1 MRREEKSDLIS
12 ALQSSLQDANGVFV
26 VENNGLTVK
35 EFEALRN
42 ELRPLVSVF
51 KVVKN
56 RLMKLALKDTNF
68 EAVSDMMKRPTLPNA
83 NLDLLQRLY
92 KWGVIWAVLFVI
104 FFAVHSTGNLLLRVV
119 SSLCFVGMVVLEV
132 LFVNKVLITGLLEKK
147 RLVLFILS
155 SIFVLP
161 VWAALSTGIDICLL
175 HYIVGR
181 PFNELFSF
189 PYTFVAFMVRLIW
202 FIATFAI
209 VVIFYFQR
217 KENEE
222 KIVSDQLKSEKLDM
236 ELRYLKS
243 QINPHFLFNALN
255 NIYSMVYTHDDN
267 AADGV
272 LKLSE
277 MLRYVLVDCQA
288 EMIPLSKEINYI
300 ENFIDF
306 QLMRMPGHHDVVLE
320 QDIENTEFLIAP
332 MLLQPIIENCF
343 KYSRLESH
351 PEGRVHISIKHA
363 SDRLC
368 FEAENTIAPNVVPMT
383 GNGGEGKKSGIGL
396 KNVQQRLML
405 HYGENYKFDIQ
416 QDSEIYKV
424 RIEL

>member
-1 MRREEKSDLIS
+1 
-12 ALQSSLQDANGVFV
+12 
-26 VENNGLTVK
+26 
-35 EFEALRN
+35 
-42 ELRPLVSVF
+42 
-51 KVVKN
+51 
-56 RLMKLALKDTNF
+56 
-68 EAVSDMMKRPTLPNA
+68 MKRPTLPTA

-92 KWGVIWAVLFVI
+92 KWGVIWIVLFII
-104 FFAVHSTGNLLLRVV
+104 FFAVHSTGNMLLRMV

-132 LFVNKVLITGLLEKK
+132 LFVNKVLITGLLARKH
-147 RLVLFILS
+147 LVLFILIS
-155 SIFVLP
+155 VFVLP
-161 VWAALSTGIDICLL
+161 VWAALSTGIDVCLL
-175 HYIVGR
+175 HYIDRR
-181 PFNELFSF
+181 PFSEVFSF
-189 PYTFVAFMVRLIW
+189 PSTFVAFMVRLIW

-209 VVIFYFQR
+209 VLIFYFQR
-217 KENEE
+217 VENEE

-288 EMIPLSKEINYI
+288 EMIPLSMEIHYV
-300 ENFIDF
+300 ESFIDF
-306 QLMRMPGHHDVVLE
+306 QLMRMAGQRDVVLE
-320 QDIENTEFLIAP
+320 QDIENPDFMIAP

-343 KYSRLESH
+343 KYSRLETH
-351 PEGRVHISIKHA
+351 PEGYVHISIKQLRD
-363 SDRLC
+363 SFC
-368 FEAENTIAPNVVPMT
+368 FEAENTVAPKVSMMT
-383 GNGGEGKKSGIGL
+383 GNGGEGKKSGIGQN
-396 KNVQQRLML
+396 NVQQRLML

-416 QDSEIYKV
+416 QDSNIYKV

>member
-1 MRREEKSDLIS
+1 MQLLRKLIRCKSR
-12 ALQSSLQDANGVFV
+12 
-26 VENNGLTVK
+26 NNCRFNTQFSTK
-35 EFEALRN
+35 YFYN
-42 ELRPLVSVF
+42 SM
-51 KVVKN
+51 KN
-56 RLMKLALKDTNF
+56 NPYPSKTIIFADKSY
-68 EAVSDMMKRPTLPNA
+68 VMKRPTLPNA

-351 PEGRVHISIKHA
+351 PEGRVHINIKQA
-363 SDRLC
+363 SDKLC

-383 GNGGEGKKSGIGL
+383 SNGGEGKKSGIGL

>member
-1 MRREEKSDLIS
+1 
-12 ALQSSLQDANGVFV
+12 
-26 VENNGLTVK
+26 
-35 EFEALRN
+35 
-42 ELRPLVSVF
+42 
-51 KVVKN
+51 
-56 RLMKLALKDTNF
+56 MKIKG
-68 EAVSDMMKRPTLPNA
+68 MKRTALPTA
-83 NLDLLQRLY
+83 NLDLLERLY
-92 KWGVIWAVLFVI
+92 KWGVIWVVLFII
-104 FFAVHSTGNLLLRVV
+104 FFAVHSTGNMLFRVV

-132 LFVNKVLITGLLEKK
+132 LFVNKVLITNLLAKK
-147 RLVLFILS
+147 RLVLFILI

-161 VWAALSTGIDICLL
+161 IWAAISMGIDICFL
-175 HYIVGR
+175 HYIDHR
-181 PFNELFSF
+181 PFSEILVF
-189 PYTFVAFMVRLIW
+189 PLTFMAFMVRLIW

-222 KIVSDQLKSEKLDM
+222 KIIADQLKSEKLDM

-255 NIYSMVYTHDDN
+255 NIYSMVYTRDDN

-288 EMIPLSKEINYI
+288 EMIPLSKEIKYI

-306 QLMRMPGHHDVVLE
+306 QMMRMAGQRDVVFE
-320 QDIENTEFLIAP
+320 QEVEKEDFMIAP

-343 KYSRLESH
+343 KYSRLETH
-351 PEGRVHISIKHA
+351 PEGFVHISIQQVG
-363 SDRLC
+363 SEFR
-368 FEAENTIAPNVVPMT
+368 FSAENTIASNVMPVAS
-383 GNGGEGKKSGIGL
+383 NGGEEKKSGIGQ

-405 HYGENYKFDIQ
+405 HYFENYKFDIQ
-416 QDSEIYKV
+416 QDKGVYKV
-424 RIEL
+424 KIEL